1 MAQYLNMYKIDL
13 NSGTAPVVNLKQIYY
28 ADIKANRVGVIAYL
42 NGAPVNLSGT
52 CSGSA
57 ILADGS
63 TVPMT
68 GVVSGN
74 EAYIDLVS
82 SCYSVEGIIKV
93 FVKLT
98 ASGTTTTLLA
108 AVGTVKLTETGT
120 VIDPG
125 TIIPSVSALITE
137 IEEAVAS
144 IPSDYSALLAA
155 IAPTFSASKA
165 GGYKAGDY
173 VWYSGDLY
181 KFTTDHTGS
190 WTGTDAAQATVADG
204 LSSGTIRYDSEM
216 NLNAAEKSQARANIG
231 AAQVSPTDFD
241 GSGTGL
247 YIEY

>member
-28 ADIKANRVGVIAYL
+28 ADIKANRVGVLAYL
-42 NGAPVNLSGT
+42 NGAPATLAGT

-74 EAYIDLVS
+74 QAYIDLVS

-98 ASGTTTTLLA
+98 TGGVTTTLLA

-125 TIIPSVSALITE
+125 TIIPSVSALITA
-137 IEEAVAS
+137 IDEAVDS
-144 IPSDYSALLAA
+144 IPADYSALLAS
-155 IAPTFSASKA
+155 IAPNFSSSAS
-165 GGYKAGDY
+165 YVIGDY
-173 VWYSGDLY
+173 VWYSGTLY
-181 KFTTDHTGS
+181 RFTSAHSGS
-190 WTGTDAAQATVADG
+190 WSNSDAVQATVAEG
-204 LSSGTIRYDSEM
+204 LNTGAVRYDMQQS
-216 NLNAAEKSQARANIG
+216 LSGGQKVQARANIK
-231 AAQVSPTDFD
+231 AAAIDDTDFSGNAD
-241 GSGTGL
+241 GFL
-247 YIEY
+247 IAY